1 MQLRRSETL
10 TGLLV
15 LATVGVLT
23 FILIILG
30 APGLFRPLVTYRL
43 YFDNAA
49 GIKLGAPV
57 LLAGR
62 KVGQVKS
69 LNSPVSRE
77 EAAHAFEAAGNLGS
91 VPQSGGDGRGALPRY
106 EVRIDVEVDR
116 RALVYKN
123 STVRLMTLGL
133 LGETAIDI
141 SGGNDHSKRAEPG
154 QVFVGNRVPDFSEA
168 IGKLLGI
175 VQPVATE
182 ATAALKELQATA
194 ANLGKITDQNSQL
207 TLALGQFKTFGEHL
221 NQITAEESA
230 LQKSLNNIR
239 DISEQLRKD
248 NNLEVT
254 LANFRKS
261 SEELKTTLDRVKMT
275 LNNVGPDL
283 EETISNTKDFTAT
296 LRTQPWRIIWPSTK
310 KYPSESSAP
319 PAPAK
324 KSKRA
329 KPSSSRAE

>member
-1 MQLRRSETL
+1 MQLRRNEIM
-10 TGLLV
+10 TGVLV
-15 LATVGVLT
+15 LATVAVLT
-23 FILIILG
+23 VILIMLG

-77 EAAHAFEAAGNLGS
+77 EAGHALEAAGNLGS
-91 VPQSGGDGRGALPRY
+91 VTSGTPGAAPLPRY
-106 EVRIDVEVDR
+106 EVRIDIEVDR
-116 RALVYKN
+116 SALVYKN
-123 STVRLMTLGL
+123 SNVRLMTLGL

-141 SGGNDHSKRAEPG
+141 SGGNDHAQKAEPG

-175 VQPVATE
+175 VGPVATE
-182 ATAALKELQATA
+182 ATNTLKVLQTTA
-194 ANLGKITDQNSQL
+194 ANLSKITDENSKL
-207 TLALGQFKTFGEHL
+207 TLALGEFKTFGEHL
-221 NQITAEESA
+221 NEITGTDSS

-239 DISEQLRKD
+239 DISEQLKKD

-254 LANFRKS
+254 LANFRQS
-261 SEELKTTLDRVKMT
+261 SEELKSTLDRVKVT
-275 LNNVGPDL
+275 LNSVGPDL
-283 EETISNTKDFTAT
+283 EATISNTKDFTAT

-310 KYPSESSAP
+310 KYPDGQ
-319 PAPAK
+319 PAPSPARKATKAK
-324 KSKRA
+324 RRTS
-329 KPSSSRAE
+329 P